1 MLTTNKLLAPLA
13 AIVGL
18 TAVAFEA
25 QATPAFSR
33 QMDMNCMGCH
43 NQSVPMLNAFGRQFK
58 LSGYTMTGGNK
69 SMITGGDLG
78 TSVPLAFNAGIGIKA
93 NNLTTD
99 KPDTRDTYSVP
110 AGSAIMISGK
120 AAENMGGNTLWNY
133 DGLIHFQGTYSKP
146 VGAGNIGASLYGTQG
161 HGPFIG
167 VESHNTG
174 LHKELAM
181 FDNGPRTN
189 AAQAVGMLG
198 KGPSSGLVAFYG
210 GNGLKV
216 ALGMQT
222 LGYNTVY
229 GNKGLDTDGSSG
241 SLYRVTYDAPAMGGW
256 NLSVGAFGIS
266 GTTTGTTSKLF
277 ENIDA
282 APGINPV
289 TGTKAPWFDNV
300 NNHEVTSNG
309 FDLQLQGAIVG
320 MDTQILLTSVGSYEF
335 EIRNEADTVTMVNS
349 DLSATSLEMQIMPT
363 AAWGIRLGQMN
374 VSDNNASANDYTTTS
389 LGVNYNYADNVRF
402 SLEQSS
408 IDVDT
413 GDDYSETLLQALWAF

>member
-1 MLTTNKLLAPLA
+1 
-13 AIVGL
+13 
-18 TAVAFEA
+18 
-25 QATPAFSR
+25 
-33 QMDMNCMGCH
+33 
-43 NQSVPMLNAFGRQFK
+43 
-58 LSGYTMTGGNK
+58 
-69 SMITGGDLG
+69 
-78 TSVPLAFNAGIGIKA
+78 
-93 NNLTTD
+93 
-99 KPDTRDTYSVP
+99 
-110 AGSAIMISGK
+110 
-120 AAENMGGNTLWNY
+120 
-133 DGLIHFQGTYSKP
+133 
-146 VGAGNIGASLYGTQG
+146 
-161 HGPFIG
+161 
-167 VESHNTG
+167 
-174 LHKELAM
+174 
-181 FDNGPRTN
+181 
-189 AAQAVGMLG
+189 
-198 KGPSSGLVAFYG
+198 
-210 GNGLKV
+210 
-216 ALGMQT
+216 
-222 LGYNTVY
+222 
-229 GNKGLDTDGSSG
+229 
-241 SLYRVTYDAPAMGGW
+241 
-256 NLSVGAFGIS
+256 VGAFGIS

-289 TGTKAPWFDNV
+289 TGAKAPWFGNV